1 MTAVGVPGEAAVV
14 AMRERAYAGWRRH
27 DWQQQLDLYP
37 ESGAPAYASPL
48 SRRAPDHRGGER
60 PRLASEGELTA
71 ASASRPALTAGTF
84 AATQFPRRETWQRSQ

>member
-1 MTAVGVPGEAAVV
+1 MTALDALHRARQ
-14 AMRERAYAGWRRH
+14 AWERSQPQYVI
-27 DWQQQLDLYP
+27 DLYP
-37 ESGAPAYASPL
+37 ESGARSDTSP
-48 SRRAPDHRGGER
+48 SSSRAPDPRGGER